1 MEPLPKRPLESRTVW
16 LAVIVALLGA
26 VNSSLEYV
34 EDSRILS
41 WLMVGQAA
49 LFLFLRFLTD
59 RPIA

>member
-1 MEPLPKRPLESRTVW
+1 VW